1 MKGKG
6 EKEKGGG
13 GRKGLKFPDEKCLPP
28 SPRRAVPTNWKREE
42 SKGCPAAASARPTPG
57 RRSQPARTAATP
69 AGPERR
75 PRCGTRCGSPE
86 RLGRGSAAHRPL
98 SLCLHPNQRVAH
110 RHAGSTRFLLALKIS
125 FMSPLH
131 LKEVV
136 SISRTSD
143 LRSSRRLPQGDSGSR
158 RAGHSACLLAL
169 ERPRSFP
176 RWDFRVGRKTRIV
189 TKFCQQEHF
198 LKCLFM
204 LRISSASSTI
214 LFLKRNILYCDPFV
228 SNFVSN
234 YSKIE

>member
-1 MKGKG
+1 
-6 EKEKGGG
+6 
-13 GRKGLKFPDEKCLPP
+13 
-28 SPRRAVPTNWKREE
+28 
-42 SKGCPAAASARPTPG
+42 
-57 RRSQPARTAATP
+57 
-69 AGPERR
+69 
-75 PRCGTRCGSPE
+75 
-86 RLGRGSAAHRPL
+86 
-98 SLCLHPNQRVAH
+98 
-110 RHAGSTRFLLALKIS
+110 
-125 FMSPLH
+125 MSPLH

-158 RAGHSACLLAL
+158 RAGEPGVSGIAKGKARHASVGRRGDQTAPKQRFSSPLLFPAGHSACLLAL

-204 LRISSASSTI
+204 LRISSTSSTI
-214 LFLKRNILYCDPFV
+214 LFLKRNILYCDPSL